1 MESQVGNLIQ
11 DQNLNVH
18 FKGASARGKNNV
30 AKAPRKG
37 ALGRKPLGD
46 LSNSIQPTPKRSIK
60 KQNSSM
66 LSFTEKETG
75 SSKLTF
81 DGSKKKTGG
90 RKNIDLKTFSMESQ
104 VGNLIQDQNVHF
116 KGASARGKNI
126 VAKAPRKEVLSRRKP
141 LGDLSNSIQ
150 PTPNWSTKKQN
161 SSMFSFFEKET
172 GASKLTFDGN
182 KRKTSGRKALSD
194 ISNSR
199 KQQLNEAPKKN
210 LSTKTSSCSS
220 QHHAMDDLLSE
231 DEFPWKH
238 EEFSDYDSPPP
249 CRSSPKSPN
258 HFMMW
263 EEDTVE
269 DFNIMSFESPN
280 FTLIES
286 P

>member
-90 RKNIDLKTFSMESQ
+90 RT
-104 VGNLIQDQNVHF
+104 V
-116 KGASARGKNI
+116 
-126 VAKAPRKEVLSRRKP
+126 
-141 LGDLSNSIQ
+141 
-150 PTPNWSTKKQN
+150 
-161 SSMFSFFEKET
+161 
-172 GASKLTFDGN
+172 
-182 KRKTSGRKALSD
+182 LSD
-194 ISNSR
+194 ISNSW

-210 LSTKTSSCSS
+210 LIEYENFPMQQSASSS
-220 QHHAMDDLLSE
+220 QVADE

-238 EEFSDYDSPPP
+238 EEFSDNDSPPP
-249 CRSSPKSPN
+249 CRSPKSPN
-258 HFMMW
+258 RFMMW
-263 EEDTVE
+263 ED
-269 DFNIMSFESPN
+269 DIAFMPSFESPN
-280 FTLIES
+280 FKLKS